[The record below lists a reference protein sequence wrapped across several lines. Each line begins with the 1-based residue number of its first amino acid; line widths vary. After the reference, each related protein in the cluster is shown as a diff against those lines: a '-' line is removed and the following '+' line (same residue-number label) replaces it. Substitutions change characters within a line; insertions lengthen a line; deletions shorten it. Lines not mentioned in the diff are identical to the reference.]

1 MATPLRPPLRAI
13 VTELL
18 ASSVDARHVSLDALG
33 EAIGTRAIST
43 DEIDAIVT
51 ALESEGRTV
60 GEPEAALGTA
70 RLATVLETAR
80 TLAKELGRA
89 PTRSEIATRAKMT
102 DEAVRHA
109 LELAKVMQR

>member
-13 VTELL
+13 LEELL
-18 ASSVDARHVSLDALG
+18 ASSVDARFVSLDALG
-33 EAIGTRAIST
+33 EAIGTVALST

-51 ALESEGRTV
+51 ALEAEGRTV

-70 RLATVLETAR
+70 RLAAVLETAR
-80 TLAKELGRA
+80 VLARELGRA
-89 PTRSEIATRAKMT
+89 PTRAEIAARAGMT
-102 DEAVRHA
+102 DAAVRHA